1 MDFAPQQQQMAF
13 GINFCSLRLRQLM
26 ESIQRNYSNA
36 NEQTTIASDS
46 EAQEF
51 KEESVDQLMLP
62 KICLPLDDIGTLFS
76 LSERIIGTESG

>member
-26 ESIQRNYSNA
+26 ESIQKNYS

-46 EAQEF
+46 EAHEF
-51 KEESVDQLMLP
+51 KEESIDQLMLP

>member
-1 MDFAPQQQQMAF
+1 MDFSPQQQQMAF

-26 ESIQRNYSNA
+26 ESIQKNYS

-51 KEESVDQLMLP
+51 KEESIDQLMLP